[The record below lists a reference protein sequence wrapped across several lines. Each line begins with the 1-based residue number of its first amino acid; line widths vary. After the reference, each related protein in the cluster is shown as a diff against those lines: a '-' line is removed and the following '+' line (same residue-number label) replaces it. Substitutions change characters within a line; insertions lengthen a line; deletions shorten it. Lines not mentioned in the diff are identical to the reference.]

1 MKNRS
6 TMNKLLFIAT
16 AIAVTACAGEEE
28 KPAGLRPAPVQP
40 TTNPQ
45 PVTTPA
51 PAPADPGAM
60 KQDDKKGDK
69 NDDEWIPAEHKT
81 GAARWKDTGVYLDGK
96 PIGFLTWG
104 ELPVTLKPVWV
115 RDKVSANKRA
125 GTNDLGWRW
134 MQQRFY
140 RFTDYLKAVGIDV
153 KKVKEMHVYGPR
165 FTNSVTVTG
174 KDLQSPE
181 AKNFMFRFG
190 GSVMGKGIPVVPPGF
205 GGGNPPDKIAA
216 VTIYVEKEPPKLVP
230 AVGFVLGNDVQYGV
244 PYYGD
249 PIRGGIRVYLD
260 DRYATVIK
268 RQDLDAKK
276 ATKDADGELSWELMT
291 FLTEQGV
298 ETSKIVEMY
307 VIRDEQRAE
316 KFPADQLATMTFQA
330 SAQAK
335 GGVLLGPE
343 KIRANALAFHTRA
356 LKQDELPYI
365 TPDDE

>member
-1 MKNRS
+1 
-6 TMNKLLFIAT
+6 MNKLLVVAA
-16 AIAVTACAGEEE
+16 AIAFTACAGDEE
-28 KPAGLRPAPVQP
+28 KPAGIRPAPVQP

-45 PVTTPA
+45 PAAAAAPA
-51 PAPADPGAM
+51 PAPGDPEAR
-60 KQDDKKGDK
+60 KQDDAKGDK
-69 NDDEWIPAEHKT
+69 SDDEWIPAEHKT

-104 ELPVTLKPVWV
+104 ELPVKLKPVWV

-125 GTNDLGWRW
+125 GTNDPGWRW

-140 RFTDYLKAVGIDV
+140 RFTDYLEAVGIDV

-174 KDLQSPE
+174 KDLQSPA

-190 GSVMGKGIPVVPPGF
+190 GSVMGKAIPVVPAGF
-205 GGGNPPDKIAA
+205 GGGNPADKLAA

-260 DRYATVIK
+260 DRYATIIK

-276 ATKDADGELSWELMT
+276 AKKGADGELSWELAT

-298 ETSKIVEMY
+298 DTSKIVEMY

-316 KFPADQLATMTFQA
+316 KIPADQLATMTFQA

-343 KIRANALAFHTRA
+343 KIRANALAFHTRV
-356 LKQDELPYI
+356 LTQDELPYI